1 MQASQRIKR
10 GGLIIFKQHLIISY
24 GNCSSSFTRTYRTDM
39 CQLSCKTAKK
49 LLSPSSGVTRK
60 SMQSNEEEV
69 GGSAGLEWRKAS
81 GKSPAR
87 DQSAIVQY
95 KRWLRWKT
103 RSAMVGGGVGGRN
116 GKERKWQRQ
125 DNGKA

>member
-1 MQASQRIKR
+1 
-10 GGLIIFKQHLIISY
+10 
-24 GNCSSSFTRTYRTDM
+24 
-39 CQLSCKTAKK
+39 
-49 LLSPSSGVTRK
+49 
-60 SMQSNEEEV
+60 MQSNEEEV

-103 RSAMVGGGVGGRN
+103 RSAMVVGGGEEGM
-116 GKERKWQRQ
+116 ERKG
-125 DNGKA
+125 NGSARIMEKRNRVKFALYRAL